1 MYLRRDA
8 KERSTEPEDP
18 HQASFDFSGNRPN
31 ASQTND
37 CRRGLDGNCSTER
50 QEVFLVE
57 SRSVNSRT
65 QALPRDQRSRNPS
78 NTRGGSCHGGFPQR
92 NSSSLASQIG
102 ERRENRTLRGHESML
117 LSPTDPARTLCSR
130 QEGAGPHTDQLKTRP
145 ATAVNG
151 GMSESPVMQ
160 LKSSDGQRTE
170 GSFKGGGGG
179 SSEPSPPPSS
189 VERIWESVE
198 EPCPRTLR
206 RKIRFELDS
215 ESRPPSADSRRSR
228 ASSDSEPTKG
238 DAERIRTMI
247 RSLSTEKNGDRHRN
261 ASVPEASG
269 ELLDIDV
276 PKGGLGLG
284 FCIEGGKDGPYGD
297 RPITVKRLF
306 RGE

>member
-117 LSPTDPARTLCSR
+117 LSPTDPARTFYSR

-151 GMSESPVMQ
+151 GMS
-160 LKSSDGQRTE
+160 D
-170 GSFKGGGGG
+170 GGG
-179 SSEPSPPPSS
+179 SNEPPPPSS

-247 RSLSTEKNGDRHRN
+247 RSLSTEKNGDRRRD

>member
-117 LSPTDPARTLCSR
+117 LSPTDPARTFYSR

-151 GMSESPVMQ
+151 GMS
-160 LKSSDGQRTE
+160 D
-170 GSFKGGGGG
+170 GGG
-179 SSEPSPPPSS
+179 SNEPPPPSS

-228 ASSDSEPTKG
+228 ASSDSEPAKG